1 MHGDP
6 LNRTQAAWAYSIIR
20 FPWLHI
26 HWMMLVIPRRD
37 GYGLLWQN
45 VGDKSQYG
53 SPLPIKI
60 LNDVITSWA
69 SINPMGRSHSLCETS
84 CWNDVNTLRPRQN
97 GRLFADDIFK
107 YISVNENVW
116 ISIEMSLKFVPKGAI
131 SNIPALVQKMA
142 WRRQTIIW
150 TQMTI
155 SLTDICAT
163 RPQWVNCSYLR
174 PLSHRVLKKLLCNH
188 RRGSWWRATIRR
200 LGICSSN
207 APSYDQAGAVYT
219 YHPTE
224 YRGSVAQVSSSKLAQ
239 IYGYWYIGD
248 CSNALIVLCD
258 KHMNLHG
265 MTPNCI

>member
-1 MHGDP
+1 MSLNPGDKQLTFGSHARD

-116 ISIEMSLKFVPKGAI
+116 ISIEMSLKFVPKGGI
-131 SNIPALVQKMA
+131 SNIPAFVQIMA
-142 WRRQTIIW
+142 WRR
-150 TQMTI
+150 
-155 SLTDICAT
+155 SGDK
-163 RPQWVNCSYLR
+163 
-174 PLSHRVLKKLLCNH
+174 PLSEPRWLFHWRIYAQLGLNELIVVTFVRCPTVFLKKLLCNH

-207 APSYDQAGAVYT
+207 APSYDLAGAVYL
-219 YHPTE
+219 P
-224 YRGSVAQVSSSKLAQ
+224 S
-239 IYGYWYIGD
+239 YGI
-248 CSNALIVLCD
+248 
-258 KHMNLHG
+258 
-265 MTPNCI
+265 